1 MSRIDNVSFY
11 SSTKIMMEEFKLEAR
26 QKNHNSM
33 IYDTYTRTGNVQE
46 RHFHTFDQ
54 KILSIK
60 INCSRFN
67 FYNIT
72 SYVKQ

>member
-1 MSRIDNVSFY
+1 
-11 SSTKIMMEEFKLEAR
+11 
-26 QKNHNSM
+26 M
-33 IYDTYTRTGNVQE
+33 IYETYTRTGNVQE

-54 KILSIK
+54 NIFSIK